1 MLEIIDNRNIQIT
14 RGNVLTLTVIAEN
27 EGTQYEFLKDDI
39 IRFKIMEAKNV
50 ETVLLEKNFIIEEDM
65 FEKDIEMTAEE
76 MKIGELISKPKD
88 YWYEVELNPDTPYT
102 KTIIGYDKDLG
113 PALLTL
119 LPEGGDKV
127 DKNKE

>member
-14 RGNVLTLTVIAEN
+14 RGNVLPLTVIAEN

-50 ETVLLEKNFIIEEDM
+50 ENVLLEKNFIIEEDM

-102 KTIIGYDKDLG
+102 KTIIGYEKDLG
-113 PALLTL
+113 AAILTL